1 MSQGAEMNERLE
13 TLKKARERMIE
24 DRDAHAKVLAAP
36 FDRDKAE
43 RARSKFT
50 EIQTLIDALDRAIAG
65 ENVISPKD

>member
-43 RARSKFT
+43 RARSKFV
-50 EIQTLIDALDRAIAG
+50 EIQTLVDALDRAIGA
-65 ENVISPKD
+65 EDVIPRKD